1 LRGNNWEDPTLDPV
15 ERERVLMAQARATE
29 ATAPVFRTD
38 WSTTRRLAV
47 AICVAL
53 VALYLLV
60 WAGNV
65 QTSGGPEGYVHTT
78 DFVAP
83 LTGAELL
90 RGANAAGLYSLDAQR
105 SVQSSIVAPYGP
117 LTHLIP
123 FDRPPFEAIL
133 LAPLLGL
140 PTWFV
145 FALWTMATGLAIGL
159 AVGLLDGALP
169 VTRPVGWV
177 MSMAAC
183 SFLPVIRSLMLGQN
197 VAFVLL
203 GLCGAYAALKRGYSG
218 WAGVSLLLVAFK
230 PPLLPVIVLLL
241 LLEGHLKTLAIFGGL
256 LLAVIVGAM
265 PIAGVDWPL
274 RYIGFLASSNA
285 ENAASTGGVA
295 AHNWLGF
302 ANQVFGSLPTGVAAI
317 VFAGLSLGSVGVLV
331 WAWARSFGS
340 HPGEIDPDFYEY
352 EPASDLL
359 WAVAGVV
366 AVLTSLHPTPDDL
379 ALLVFP
385 GWIIGA
391 YATSGLWNAGISRLW
406 VAILTVGYCL
416 APLAA
421 YAGSDPSR
429 VNSVLVLYV
438 PVLALALVLLAW
450 QVMSPAEG
458 SLESSSA

>member
-1 LRGNNWEDPTLDPV
+1 
-15 ERERVLMAQARATE
+15 MAQARAVDE
-29 ATAPVFRTD
+29 RAPVFRSD
-38 WSTTRRLAV
+38 WTPARRLAV
-47 AICVAL
+47 ALCVVL

-83 LTGAELL
+83 LTGADIV
-90 RGANAAGLYSLDAQR
+90 RTQGSTGADLYSLDKQR

-117 LTHLIP
+117 LNRFMP

-145 FALWTMATGLAIGL
+145 FALWTMGTGLAIGL

-183 SFLPVIRSLMLGQN
+183 SFLPVIRSLMEGQN

-203 GLCGAYAALKRGYSG
+203 GLCASYAALKRGYSG
-218 WAGVSLLLVAFK
+218 WAGVALLLMIFK
-230 PPLLPVIVLLL
+230 PPLIPIVILLL
-241 LLEGHLKTLAIFGGL
+241 ILEGHLKTLAIFGGL
-256 LLAVIVGAM
+256 LLALVVGVM
-265 PIAGVDWPL
+265 PVLGADWPL
-274 RYIGFLASSNA
+274 RYAGFLANSAVQSAAGSSNA
-285 ENAASTGGVA
+285 AT
-295 AHNWLGF
+295 HNWLGF
-302 ANQVFGSLPTGVAAI
+302 ANEVFGGLPTGAGAI
-317 VFAGLSLGSVGVLV
+317 AFGLLSLGSVGVLV
-331 WAWARSFGS
+331 WTWARSLGG
-340 HPGEIDPDFYEY
+340 HHAEIDPDFYEY
-352 EPASDLL
+352 EPASDLI

-366 AVLTSLHPTPDDL
+366 AVLTCLHPSPDDL

-391 YATSGLWNAGISRLW
+391 YATSGLWTAGISRLW
-406 VAILTVGYCL
+406 IAILAVGYML

-421 YAGSDPSR
+421 YVGTDPAR
-429 VNSVLVLYV
+429 VNSILVLYV

-450 QVMSPAEG
+450 QVVTPTETE
-458 SLESSSA
+458 LERSSA